1 MKKVE
6 DKGSEAFQT
15 SRRNF
20 HTSKSTGIQRHVN
33 KQTTT

>member
-1 MKKVE
+1 MKNVE

-20 HTSKSTGIQRHVN
+20 HTSKSTGI
-33 KQTTT
+33 